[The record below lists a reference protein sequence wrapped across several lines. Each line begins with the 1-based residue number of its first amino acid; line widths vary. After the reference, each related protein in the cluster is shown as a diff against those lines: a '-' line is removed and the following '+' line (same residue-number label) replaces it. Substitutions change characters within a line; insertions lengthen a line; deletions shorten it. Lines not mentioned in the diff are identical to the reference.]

1 MNLKGLSTFCPVL
14 SGILAEAM
22 VLLAIKSQ
30 NIKFSQLPI
39 NKQVITNYHLSKIS
53 NTIIAYINNR
63 VYIWV
68 MN

>member
-1 MNLKGLSTFCPVL
+1 
-14 SGILAEAM
+14 
-22 VLLAIKSQ
+22 
-30 NIKFSQLPI
+30 SQLPI

-63 VYIWV
+63 VYFWV